1 MLSWRKAM
9 TEESLEQEVQF
20 YRQAIIEG
28 FVHADHDDLWDEVVP
43 EKLLTRFV
51 ALSRV
56 NLVRFRHVC
65 ARLLEDDQWEVRLG
79 TIKLLRTLTIK
90 DDILAMLL
98 VTCALKQEDVREEA
112 LSSLKRVGTRIV
124 IPQLFLVAEKGSAT
138 ALDILRRTQ
147 LTAAQRERGI
157 AIAHTYLDARD
168 YRLREAALFFLQK
181 YSSIER
187 EAPGILVAVHK
198 YLDELFIGALKDAPP
213 ELVLE
218 PLQQLRS
225 AFAEKYADFTRYA
238 EYQDLS
244 SAIEVLEQ
252 RRKDTSSTSKPYNKR
267 ERQKKDFG
275 GEDEQTG
282 QP

>member
-1 MLSWRKAM
+1 M

-157 AIAHTYLDARD
+157 AIARTYLDARD